1 MIFHNIILFKSIF
14 IMKLKQFI
22 LLFVGVIF
30 ISCSN
35 DDVTNDLQDQI
46 DQLETTIEG
55 LQSTITTL
63 RSDLQ
68 TATTATGALS
78 GDLATAQQAL
88 SDAQAALDI
97 ARGLVDTA
105 GTDIDDLEA
114 SLAFVRNAL
123 AGIDYS
129 ATVSLDAVG
138 TVSSQSAAQAR
149 QTIYGKWDI
158 GGASAKHFT
167 TKRGACSFDFIE
179 FMEDSYIL
187 SINLPEDGETGRLF
201 GTYILNEDADGD
213 VTSVDLMFDLGA
225 TDMRVAR
232 LTNIVVSESADVLN
246 ASFDVELT
254 LPEALE
260 VCEASLPG
268 SVTAPKEEPV
278 EEAESAT
285 AVSNHAK
292 LIGQWS
298 VVSLDASDGET
309 LETVLADFCIDYNDE
324 TGEEEPIA
332 NCTAPAGAIINFSN
346 FGTYSLTMLSADG
359 SPLGVQIEDW
369 TWDNDQTV
377 LVLEMDGE
385 SDRYDL
391 VEISE
396 TRLVFRGTYTDMQYN
411 ETTGEETEVTITE
424 TITCIRL

>member
-1 MIFHNIILFKSIF
+1 MRFKH
-14 IMKLKQFI
+14 FI
-22 LLFVGVIF
+22 LLFVGVLF

-63 RSDLQ
+63 RTDLQ
-68 TATTATGALS
+68 TATAATGTLS
-78 GDLATAQQAL
+78 GNLATAQQAL
-88 SDAQAALDI
+88 ADAQAALDV

-105 GTDIDDLEA
+105 GTDIDELEA

-129 ATVSLDAVG
+129 STVSLDAVG
-138 TVSSQSAAQAR
+138 TVASQSAAQAR

-158 GGASAKHFT
+158 GAASSKLFT

-179 FMEDSYIL
+179 FMDDKYIL

-201 GTYILNEDADGD
+201 GTYVLNEDTEGN
-213 VTSVDLMFDLGA
+213 VTSVDLMYDIGA
-225 TDMRVAR
+225 SDMRVAR
-232 LTNIVVSESADVLN
+232 LTNIVVTESADVLN

-278 EEAESAT
+278 QEAESAS
-285 AVSNHAK
+285 ALSNHAK
-292 LIGQWS
+292 IIGEWA
-298 VVSLDASDGET
+298 VVGLDTSDGET
-309 LETVLADFCIDYNDE
+309 LETALANFCLDYNEE
-324 TGEEEPIA
+324 TQQEEPIDG
-332 NCTAPAGAIINFSN
+332 CTPPASGIINFSN
-346 FGTYSLTMLSADG
+346 FGTYSLTMLSAEG
-359 SPLGVQIEDW
+359 TPLFVQIEDW
-369 TWDNDQTV
+369 TWDNDQSV

-396 TRLVFRGTYTDMQYN
+396 TRLVFRGTYYDYDYN
-411 ETTGEETEVTITE
+411 EATGEETRITITE
-424 TITCIRL
+424 TITCVRQ

>member
-1 MIFHNIILFKSIF
+1 MRLKLFTLF
-14 IMKLKQFI
+14 
-22 LLFVGVIF
+22 FVGLFF

-68 TATTATGALS
+68 TANNTTSALS
-78 GDLATAQQAL
+78 SNLTTAQQAL
-88 SDAQAALDI
+88 ADAQAALDV

-105 GTDIDDLEA
+105 GTDIDELEA

-129 ATVSLDAVG
+129 STVSLDATGSVA
-138 TVSSQSAAQAR
+138 SQSAVQAK
-149 QTIYGKWDI
+149 QTIYGKWNV
-158 GGASAKHFT
+158 GGAASKQFNTKH
-167 TKRGACSFDFIE
+167 GACSFDFIE
-179 FMEDSYIL
+179 FMDDTYIL
-187 SINLPEDGETGRLF
+187 SINLPEEGQTGRLF
-201 GTYILNEDADGD
+201 GNYVLNEDADGN
-213 VTSVDLMFDLGA
+213 VTSVDLMFDAGS
-225 TDMRVAR
+225 TEIRVAR
-232 LTNIVVSESADVLN
+232 LTNIVVTDSADVLS
-246 ASFDVELT
+246 AAFDVELT

-278 EEAESAT
+278 NEAETASAL
-285 AVSNHAK
+285 SNHAK

-298 VVSLDASDGET
+298 VVGLDSSDGGT
-309 LETVLADFCIDYNDE
+309 LETALANFCLDYNE
-324 TGEEEPIA
+324 ATQQEEPIDG
-332 NCTAPAGAIINFSN
+332 CTPPTSGIVNFSN

-359 SPLGVQIEDW
+359 TPLSVQIEDW

-385 SDRYDL
+385 ADRYDL

-396 TRLVFRGTYTDMQYN
+396 TRLVFRGTYYDFDYN
-411 ETTGEETEVTITE
+411 EATGEETRITITE
-424 TITCIRL
+424 TITCVRQ

>member
-1 MIFHNIILFKSIF
+1 
-14 IMKLKQFI
+14 MKLKLFSLLLVGI
-22 LLFVGVIF
+22 LF

-68 TATTATGALS
+68 AATATTNTLS
-78 GDLATAQQAL
+78 GNLTTAQQAL
-88 SDAQAALDI
+88 ADAQAALDV

-105 GTDIDDLEA
+105 GTDIDELEA

-129 ATVSLDAVG
+129 STVSLGATGSVA
-138 TVSSQSAAQAR
+138 SQSAVQAK
-149 QTIYGKWDI
+149 QTIYGKWNI
-158 GGASAKHFT
+158 GGAAAKQFN

-179 FMEDSYIL
+179 FMDDTYIL
-187 SINLPEDGETGRLF
+187 SINLPEEGQTGRLF
-201 GTYILNEDADGD
+201 GNFVLNEDADGN
-213 VTSVDLMFDLGA
+213 VTSVDLMFDAGS
-225 TDMRVAR
+225 TEIRVAR
-232 LTNIVVSESADVLN
+232 LTNIVVTESADVLS
-246 ASFDVELT
+246 AAFDVELT

-268 SVTAPKEEPV
+268 NITAPKEEPV
-278 EEAESAT
+278 DEAETASAL
-285 AVSNHAK
+285 SNHAK

-298 VVSLDASDGET
+298 VIGLDSSDGGT
-309 LETVLADFCIDYNDE
+309 LESALANFCLDYNEE
-324 TGEEEPIA
+324 TQQEEPIDG
-332 NCTAPAGAIINFSN
+332 CTPPASGIVNFSN

-359 SPLGVQIEDW
+359 TPLSVQIEDW
-369 TWDNDQTV
+369 TWDDDQTV

-385 SDRYDL
+385 ADRYDL
-391 VEISE
+391 VELSE
-396 TRLVFRGTYTDMQYN
+396 TRLVFRGTYYDFDYN
-411 ETTGEETEVTITE
+411 EETGEETRITITE
-424 TITCIRL
+424 TITCARQ

>member
-1 MIFHNIILFKSIF
+1 
-14 IMKLKQFI
+14 MKLKIFS
-22 LLFVGVIF
+22 LLFVGLFF

-46 DQLETTIEG
+46 DQLESTIEG

-68 TATTATGALS
+68 AATATTSTLS
-78 GDLATAQQAL
+78 GNLTTAQQAL
-88 SDAQAALDI
+88 ADAQAALDV

-105 GTDIDDLEA
+105 GTDIDELEA

-129 ATVSLDAVG
+129 STVSLDATGSVA
-138 TVSSQSAAQAR
+138 SQSAVQAK
-149 QTIYGKWDI
+149 QTIYGKWNV
-158 GGASAKHFT
+158 GGAAAKQFN
-167 TKRGACSFDFIE
+167 TKRGTCSFDFIE
-179 FMEDSYIL
+179 FMDDTYIL
-187 SINLPEDGETGRLF
+187 SINLPEEGETGRLF
-201 GTYILNEDADGD
+201 GNFVLNEDADGN
-213 VTSVDLMFDLGA
+213 VTSVDLMFDAG
-225 TDMRVAR
+225 TTEIRVAR
-232 LTNIVVSESADVLN
+232 LTNIVVSETAGDLS

-278 EEAESAT
+278 DEAETAT
-285 AVSNHAK
+285 ALSNHAK

-298 VVSLDASDGET
+298 VVGLDSSDGGT
-309 LETVLADFCIDYNDE
+309 LETALANFCLEYNE
-324 TGEEEPIA
+324 QTQQEEPIDG
-332 NCTAPAGAIINFSN
+332 CTPPASGIVNFSN

-359 SPLGVQIEDW
+359 TPLSVQIEDW

-385 SDRYDL
+385 ADRYDL

-396 TRLVFRGTYTDMQYN
+396 TRLVFRGTYYDYDYN
-411 ETTGEETEVTITE
+411 EATGEETRITITE
-424 TITCIRL
+424 TITCVRQ

>member
-1 MIFHNIILFKSIF
+1 
-14 IMKLKQFI
+14 MKLKLFS
-22 LLFVGVIF
+22 LLFVGLFF

-46 DQLETTIEG
+46 DQLESTIEG

-68 TATTATGALS
+68 AATATTNTLS
-78 GDLATAQQAL
+78 SNLTTAQQAL
-88 SDAQAALDI
+88 ADAQAALDV

-105 GTDIDDLEA
+105 GTDIDELEA

-129 ATVSLDAVG
+129 STVSLGATGSVA
-138 TVSSQSAAQAR
+138 SQSAVQAK
-149 QTIYGKWDI
+149 QTIYGKWNV
-158 GGASAKHFT
+158 GGAAAKQFN
-167 TKRGACSFDFIE
+167 TKRGTCSFDFIE
-179 FMEDSYIL
+179 FMDDTYIL
-187 SINLPEDGETGRLF
+187 SINLPEEGETGRLF
-201 GTYILNEDADGD
+201 GNFVLNEDADGN
-213 VTSVDLMFDLGA
+213 VTSVDLMFDAG
-225 TDMRVAR
+225 TTEIRVAR
-232 LTNIVVSESADVLN
+232 LTNIVVTETAGDLS

-278 EEAESAT
+278 DEAETAT
-285 AVSNHAK
+285 ALSNHAK

-298 VVSLDASDGET
+298 VVGLDSSDGGT
-309 LETVLADFCIDYNDE
+309 LETALANFCLEYNE
-324 TGEEEPIA
+324 QTQQEEPIDG
-332 NCTAPAGAIINFSN
+332 CTPPASGIVNFSN

-359 SPLGVQIEDW
+359 TPLSVQIEDW

-385 SDRYDL
+385 ADRYDL

-396 TRLVFRGTYTDMQYN
+396 TRLVFRGTYYDYDYN
-411 ETTGEETEVTITE
+411 EATGEETRITITE
-424 TITCIRL
+424 TITCVRQ

>member
-1 MIFHNIILFKSIF
+1 
-14 IMKLKQFI
+14 MKLKLFS
-22 LLFVGVIF
+22 LLFVGLFF

-46 DQLETTIEG
+46 DQLESTIEG

-68 TATTATGALS
+68 AATATTNTLS
-78 GDLATAQQAL
+78 SNLTTAQQAL
-88 SDAQAALDI
+88 ADAQAALDV

-105 GTDIDDLEA
+105 GTDIDELEA

-129 ATVSLDAVG
+129 STVSLDATGSVA
-138 TVSSQSAAQAR
+138 SQSAVQAK
-149 QTIYGKWDI
+149 QTIYGKWNV
-158 GGASAKHFT
+158 GGAAAKQFN
-167 TKRGACSFDFIE
+167 TKRGTCSFDFIE
-179 FMEDSYIL
+179 FMDDTYIL
-187 SINLPEDGETGRLF
+187 SINLPEEGETGRLF
-201 GTYILNEDADGD
+201 GNFVLNEDADGN
-213 VTSVDLMFDLGA
+213 VTSVDLMFDAG
-225 TDMRVAR
+225 TTEIRVAR
-232 LTNIVVSESADVLN
+232 LTNIVVSETAGDLS

-278 EEAESAT
+278 DEAETAT
-285 AVSNHAK
+285 ALSNHAK

-298 VVSLDASDGET
+298 VVGLDSSDGGT
-309 LETVLADFCIDYNDE
+309 LETALANFCLEYNE
-324 TGEEEPIA
+324 QTQQEEPIDG
-332 NCTAPAGAIINFSN
+332 CTPPASGIVNFSN

-359 SPLGVQIEDW
+359 TPLSVQIEDW

-385 SDRYDL
+385 ADRYDL

-396 TRLVFRGTYTDMQYN
+396 TRLVFRGTYYDYDYN
-411 ETTGEETEVTITE
+411 EATGEETRITITE
-424 TITCIRL
+424 TITCVRQ

>member
-1 MIFHNIILFKSIF
+1 
-14 IMKLKQFI
+14 MKLKIFS
-22 LLFVGVIF
+22 LLFVGLFF

-46 DQLETTIEG
+46 DQLESTIEG

-68 TATTATGALS
+68 AATATTSTLS
-78 GDLATAQQAL
+78 GNLTTAQQAL
-88 SDAQAALDI
+88 ADAQAALDV

-105 GTDIDDLEA
+105 GTDIDELEA

-129 ATVSLDAVG
+129 STVSLGATGSVA
-138 TVSSQSAAQAR
+138 SQSAVQAK
-149 QTIYGKWDI
+149 QTIYGKWNV
-158 GGASAKHFT
+158 GGAAAKQFN
-167 TKRGACSFDFIE
+167 TKRGTCSFDFIE
-179 FMEDSYIL
+179 FMDDTYIL
-187 SINLPEDGETGRLF
+187 SINLPEEGETGRLF
-201 GTYILNEDADGD
+201 GNFVLNEDADGN
-213 VTSVDLMFDLGA
+213 VTSVDLMFDAG
-225 TDMRVAR
+225 TTEIRVAR
-232 LTNIVVSESADVLN
+232 LTNIVVTESADVLS
-246 ASFDVELT
+246 AAFDVELT

-278 EEAESAT
+278 DEAETAT
-285 AVSNHAK
+285 ALSNHAK

-298 VVSLDASDGET
+298 VVGLDSSDGGT
-309 LETVLADFCIDYNDE
+309 LETALANFCLEYNE
-324 TGEEEPIA
+324 QTQQEEPIDG
-332 NCTAPAGAIINFSN
+332 CTPPASGIVNFSN

-359 SPLGVQIEDW
+359 TPLSVQIEDW

-385 SDRYDL
+385 ADRYDL

-396 TRLVFRGTYTDMQYN
+396 TRLVFRGTYYDYDYN
-411 ETTGEETEVTITE
+411 EATGEETRITITE
-424 TITCIRL
+424 TITCVRQ

>member
-1 MIFHNIILFKSIF
+1 
-14 IMKLKQFI
+14 MKLKLFS
-22 LLFVGVIF
+22 LLFVGLFF

-46 DQLETTIEG
+46 DQLESTIEG

-68 TATTATGALS
+68 AATATTNTLS
-78 GDLATAQQAL
+78 SNLTTAQQAL
-88 SDAQAALDI
+88 ADAQAALDV

-105 GTDIDDLEA
+105 GTDIDELEA

-129 ATVSLDAVG
+129 STVSLGATGSVA
-138 TVSSQSAAQAR
+138 SQSAVQAK
-149 QTIYGKWDI
+149 QTIYGKWNVG
-158 GGASAKHFT
+158 GGAAKQFN

-179 FMEDSYIL
+179 FMDDNYIL
-187 SINLPEDGETGRLF
+187 SINLPEEGETGRLF
-201 GTYILNEDADGD
+201 GDYVLNEDTDGN
-213 VTSVDLMFDLGA
+213 VTSVDLMFDAG
-225 TDMRVAR
+225 TTEIRVAR
-232 LTNIVVSESADVLN
+232 LTNIVVTETAGDLS

-278 EEAESAT
+278 DEAETAT
-285 AVSNHAK
+285 ALSNHAK

-298 VVSLDASDGET
+298 VVGLDSSDGGT
-309 LETVLADFCIDYNDE
+309 LETALANFCLDYNE
-324 TGEEEPIA
+324 QTQQEEPIDG
-332 NCTAPAGAIINFSN
+332 CTPPASGIVNFSN

-359 SPLGVQIEDW
+359 TPLSVQIEDW

-385 SDRYDL
+385 ADRYDL

-396 TRLVFRGTYTDMQYN
+396 TRLVFRGTYYDYDYN
-411 ETTGEETEVTITE
+411 ETTGEETRITITE
-424 TITCIRL
+424 TITCVRQ

>member
-1 MIFHNIILFKSIF
+1 MRLKLFS
-14 IMKLKQFI
+14 
-22 LLFVGVIF
+22 LLFVGLFF

-46 DQLETTIEG
+46 DQLETTIES

-68 TATTATGALS
+68 AATATTNTLS
-78 GDLATAQQAL
+78 GDLTTAQQAL
-88 SDAQAALDI
+88 ADAQAALDV

-105 GTDIDDLEA
+105 GTDIDELEA

-129 ATVSLDAVG
+129 STVSLDATGSVA
-138 TVSSQSAAQAR
+138 SQSAVQAK
-149 QTIYGKWDI
+149 QTIYGKWNV
-158 GGASAKHFT
+158 GGVAAKQFN

-179 FMEDSYIL
+179 FMDDTYIL
-187 SINLPEDGETGRLF
+187 SINLPEEGQTGRLF
-201 GTYILNEDADGD
+201 GNFVLNEDADGN
-213 VTSVDLMFDLGA
+213 VTSVDLMFDAGSSEI
-225 TDMRVAR
+225 RVAR
-232 LTNIVVSESADVLN
+232 LTNIVVTESADVLS
-246 ASFDVELT
+246 AAFDVELT

-278 EEAESAT
+278 NEAETASAL
-285 AVSNHAK
+285 SNHAK

-298 VVSLDASDGET
+298 VVGLDSSDGGT
-309 LETVLADFCIDYNDE
+309 LESALANFCLDYNEE
-324 TGEEEPIA
+324 TQQEEPIDG
-332 NCTAPAGAIINFSN
+332 CTPPASGIVNFSN

-359 SPLGVQIEDW
+359 TPLSVQIEDW
-369 TWDNDQTV
+369 TWDDDQTV

-385 SDRYDL
+385 ADRYDL
-391 VEISE
+391 VELSE
-396 TRLVFRGTYTDMQYN
+396 TRLVFRGTYYDFDYN
-411 ETTGEETEVTITE
+411 EETGEETRITITE
-424 TITCIRL
+424 TITCIRQ

>member
-1 MIFHNIILFKSIF
+1 
-14 IMKLKQFI
+14 MKLKIFSLI
-22 LLFVGVIF
+22 FVGLFF

-46 DQLETTIEG
+46 DQLESTIEG

-68 TATTATGALS
+68 AATATTSTLS
-78 GDLATAQQAL
+78 GNLTTAQQAL
-88 SDAQAALDI
+88 ADAQAALDV

-105 GTDIDDLEA
+105 GTDIDELEA

-129 ATVSLDAVG
+129 STVSLGATGSVA
-138 TVSSQSAAQAR
+138 SQSAVQAK
-149 QTIYGKWDI
+149 QTIYGKWNV
-158 GGASAKHFT
+158 GGAAAKQFN
-167 TKRGACSFDFIE
+167 TKRGTCSFDFIE
-179 FMEDSYIL
+179 FMDDTYIL
-187 SINLPEDGETGRLF
+187 SINLPEEGETGRLF
-201 GTYILNEDADGD
+201 GNFVLNEDADGN
-213 VTSVDLMFDLGA
+213 VTSVDLMFDAG
-225 TDMRVAR
+225 TTEIRVAR
-232 LTNIVVSESADVLN
+232 LTNIVVTETAGDLS

-278 EEAESAT
+278 DEAETAT
-285 AVSNHAK
+285 ALSNHAK

-298 VVSLDASDGET
+298 VVGLDSSDGGT
-309 LETVLADFCIDYNDE
+309 LETALANFCLEYNE
-324 TGEEEPIA
+324 QTQQEEPIDG
-332 NCTAPAGAIINFSN
+332 CTPPASGIVNFSN

-359 SPLGVQIEDW
+359 TPLSVQIEDW

-385 SDRYDL
+385 ADRYDL

-396 TRLVFRGTYTDMQYN
+396 TRLVFRGTYYDYDYN
-411 ETTGEETEVTITE
+411 EATGEETRITITE
-424 TITCIRL
+424 TITCVRQ